1 MWSLRIQLWLEN
13 DNKDGFGGGRIRL
26 LKLIHELGSLNR
38 AAKQLGM
45 SYRGA
50 WGKVKKAEQLW
61 GTELVAAEG
70 AKRDGYRLTPAG
82 LALVKAYEE
91 LFADVERYA
100 AERVQVMFPLP
111 EPVHSE
117 QVHRGGGE

>member
-1 MWSLRIQLWLEN
+1 MWALRVQLWLEN
-13 DNKDGFGGGRIRL
+13 DAKEGFGSGRVRL
-26 LKLIHELGSLNR
+26 FKLIHELGSLNK

-82 LALVKAYEE
+82 HALVSAYET
-91 LFADVERYA
+91 LYADVERYA
-100 AERVQVMFPLP
+100 QERATHLLP
-111 EPVHSE
+111 ALAPPDVSE
-117 QVHRGGGE
+117 